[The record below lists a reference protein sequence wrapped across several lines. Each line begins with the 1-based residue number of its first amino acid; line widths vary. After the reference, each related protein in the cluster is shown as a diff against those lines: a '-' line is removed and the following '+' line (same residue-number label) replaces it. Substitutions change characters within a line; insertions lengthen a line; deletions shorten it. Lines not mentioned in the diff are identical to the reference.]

1 MPQLDT
7 LHIVLSIISLFLV
20 ILIIAKK
27 GFLDSMK
34 NKFVSKDIEVLTK
47 EQFEDFCENKQK
59 VCSRIVCKEIKIL
72 FENQAEMKLDIK
84 AIKDTAAINIKGL
97 KNDMAENM
105 LEVKNLIVVTNEKI
119 SDVDRNVSR
128 LEVNIQ
134 KELTNISKF
143 IGAVEQHMKIEIK
156 QKA

>member
-7 LHIVLSIISLFLV
+7 LHIVLSIISLFLA

-34 NKFVSKDIEVLTK
+34 NKFVAKDVDVLTRKQFK
-47 EQFEDFCENKQK
+47 ELCENRQK
-59 VCSRIVCKEIKIL
+59 ICSKTVCKEIKIL
-72 FENQAEMKLDIK
+72 FENQADMKKDIK
-84 AIKDTAAINIKGL
+84 EIKDTAVISSKSL
-97 KNDMAENM
+97 KNDMTENM
-105 LEVKNLIVVTNEKI
+105 LEVRNLIVETNGKI
-119 SDVDRNVSR
+119 SVVDKNVSR

-134 KELTNISKF
+134 KELTIISKF

>member
-1 MPQLDT
+1 
-7 LHIVLSIISLFLV
+7 
-20 ILIIAKK
+20 
-27 GFLDSMK
+27 
-34 NKFVSKDIEVLTK
+34 
-47 EQFEDFCENKQK
+47 
-59 VCSRIVCKEIKIL
+59 
-72 FENQAEMKLDIK
+72 MKLDIK

>member
-1 MPQLDT
+1 
-7 LHIVLSIISLFLV
+7 
-20 ILIIAKK
+20 
-27 GFLDSMK
+27 
-34 NKFVSKDIEVLTK
+34 
-47 EQFEDFCENKQK
+47 
-59 VCSRIVCKEIKIL
+59 
-72 FENQAEMKLDIK
+72 
-84 AIKDTAAINIKGL
+84 
-97 KNDMAENM
+97 MAENI